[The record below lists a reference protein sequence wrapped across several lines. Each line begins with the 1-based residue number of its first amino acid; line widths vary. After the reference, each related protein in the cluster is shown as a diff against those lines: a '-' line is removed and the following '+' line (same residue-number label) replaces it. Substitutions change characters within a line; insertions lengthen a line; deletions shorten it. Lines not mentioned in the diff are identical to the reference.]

1 MRGLVPDIVRHNRIS
16 LKKLLDKESESRT
29 LGGEPAM
36 PRRLSVSFSGTIMY
50 RVKIDDIEVIC
61 DDEHEVLRLARAARI
76 SGLPAKQADI
86 GHPRRPGRP
95 RLNGKTKRVE
105 RNESAVRE
113 AVTFLKAVFEAG
125 SKGLTASQVV
135 STLNLKHARGI
146 GGALVK
152 IKRILGENGFDPK
165 SVVRMG
171 GDPGDRR
178 WKPVGMIPE
187 AIEKLETHGGA
198 K

>member
-1 MRGLVPDIVRHNRIS
+1 
-16 LKKLLDKESESRT
+16 
-29 LGGEPAM
+29 
-36 PRRLSVSFSGTIMY
+36 MY
-50 RVKIDDIEVIC
+50 RLTINGVEVAF
-61 DDEHEVLRLARAARI
+61 ENEQAAWRFFQAGKTHVLPRKNEDLAE
-76 SGLPAKQADI
+76 
-86 GHPRRPGRP
+86 RRSPGRP
-95 RLNGKTKRVE
+95 PRNGKSLRAAKD
-105 RNESAVRE
+105 ESAVRE
-113 AVTFLKAVFEAG
+113 TIIFLKAVFEAG

-187 AIEKLETHGGA
+187 AIEKLEAHGGA